1 MSGDVRAFLAIRLP
15 CAVTT
20 SLARLI
26 DQAVGRGVDCIRP
39 VKPENMHLTVRFFG
53 NVSARQVESII
64 AAVRRSARSIRPFTL
79 TLGGVGAYPSVG
91 NARVVWVGLEDDGLA
106 PLLDARG
113 RIDDALAQAA
123 FERDPRKFSPH
134 VTIARIRDRVSR
146 VDRRK
151 AAESFFSAKLDSA
164 LPIPVE
170 RISLM
175 RSVLLP
181 SGPEYSVLAEIPLE
195 GTKDGS

>member
-1 MSGDVRAFLAIRLP
+1 MSGEIRAFLAIGLP
-15 CAVTT
+15 CAVTA

-26 DQAVGRGVDCIRP
+26 DQALDGGVDCIRP

-53 NVSARQVESII
+53 SVSAPQVESLI

-79 TLGGVGAYPSVG
+79 TLGGVGAYPSDR
-91 NARVVWVGLEDDGLA
+91 NARVFWVGLDDGLA
-106 PLLDARG
+106 PLRAARG
-113 RIDDALAQAA
+113 RVDDALAQAA
-123 FERDPRKFSPH
+123 FERAPRKFSPH
-134 VTIARIRDRVSR
+134 VTIARVRDRASR
-146 VDRRK
+146 IERRK
-151 AAESFFSAKLDSA
+151 AAESLLAAKLDSA

-181 SGPEYSVLAEIPLE
+181 SGPEYSALAEIPLE
-195 GTKDGS
+195 GAKDCA

>member
-1 MSGDVRAFLAIRLP
+1 MSGEVRAFLAIHLP
-15 CAVTT
+15 CAVTA

-26 DQAVGRGVDCIRP
+26 DQAVDRGVDCIRP

-53 NVSARQVESII
+53 NVSDRQVESLI
-64 AAVRRSARSIRPFTL
+64 AAVRRSTRSIRPFTL

-106 PLLDARG
+106 PLLDTRG
-113 RIDDALAQAA
+113 RIDDALVEAA

-134 VTIARIRDRVSR
+134 VTIARIRDRASR

-151 AAESFFSAKLDSA
+151 AAESLFSAKLDSA

-181 SGPEYSVLAEIPLE
+181 SGPEYSALAEIPLE
-195 GTKDGS
+195 GTKDGA

>member
-1 MSGDVRAFLAIRLP
+1 MTA
-15 CAVTT
+15 

-53 NVSARQVESII
+53 SVSAPQVESLI

-79 TLGGVGAYPSVG
+79 TLGGVGAYPSVM
-91 NARVVWVGLEDDGLA
+91 NARVFWVGLDDGIA
-106 PLLDARG
+106 PLRDARS
-113 RIDDALAQAA
+113 RVDDALAQAA
-123 FERDPRKFSPH
+123 FERDLRKFSPH
-134 VTIARIRDRVSR
+134 VTIARIRDRASR
-146 VDRRK
+146 VERRK
-151 AAESFFSAKLDSA
+151 AAESLLAAKLGSA

-181 SGPEYSVLAEIPLE
+181 SGPEYSALAEIPLE
-195 GTKDGS
+195 GTKDGA

>member
-1 MSGDVRAFLAIRLP
+1 MSGEVRAFLAIRLP
-15 CAVTT
+15 CAVTA

-53 NVSARQVESII
+53 SVSAPQVESLI

-79 TLGGVGAYPSVG
+79 TLDGVGAYPSVR
-91 NARVVWVGLEDDGLA
+91 NARVFWVGLDDGLA
-106 PLLDARG
+106 PLRDAR
-113 RIDDALAQAA
+113 RRVDDALAQAA

-134 VTIARIRDRVSR
+134 VTIARIRDRASR
-146 VDRRK
+146 VERRK
-151 AAESFFSAKLDSA
+151 AAESLLAVKLDSA

-170 RISLM
+170 RISLI

-181 SGPEYSVLAEIPLE
+181 SGPEYSALAEIPLE
-195 GTKDGS
+195 GTKDGA

>member
-1 MSGDVRAFLAIRLP
+1 MSGGVRAFLAIRLP
-15 CAVTT
+15 CAVTA

-26 DQAVGRGVDCIRP
+26 DQAVGGGIDCIRP

-53 NVSARQVESII
+53 SVSPPQVESLI

-79 TLGGVGAYPSVG
+79 TLGGVGAYPSVM
-91 NARVVWVGLEDDGLA
+91 NARVFWVGLDDGIA
-106 PLLDARG
+106 PLRDAR
-113 RIDDALAQAA
+113 RRVDDALAQAA

-134 VTIARIRDRVSR
+134 VTIARIRDRASR
-146 VDRRK
+146 VERRK
-151 AAESFFSAKLDSA
+151 AAESPLAAKLGSA

-170 RISLM
+170 RISLI

-181 SGPEYSVLAEIPLE
+181 SGPEYSALAEIPLE
-195 GTKDGS
+195 GTKDGA